1 MLKVACNKMFLS
13 RADGEEN
20 LTEESNNQQV
30 WGMFLLKFFKI
41 LRPGEENITLAWSFY
56 FEFISALSARVG
68 SRWPLR

>member
-30 WGMFLLKFFKI
+30 WGMFLLKFLK
-41 LRPGEENITLAWSFY
+41 Y
-56 FEFISALSARVG
+56 
-68 SRWPLR
+68 